1 VRGPQE
7 LPAVRGARR
16 GPADRI
22 LDRAGTYLRTPVAVY
37 RRMVPT
43 VFLPRWRAVEPADP
57 PQATVPAFVA
67 DALADTTQ
75 LAVLIP

>member
-1 VRGPQE
+1 
-7 LPAVRGARR
+7 
-16 GPADRI
+16 
-22 LDRAGTYLRTPVAVY
+22 
-37 RRMVPT
+37 MVPT